1 MENLQTT
8 YDATTGEL
16 VIRAKI
22 ADNVGRMSA
31 SGKSMVLATTR
42 GNATID
48 TPEGPI
54 SVGLNI
60 YRKR

>member
-1 MENLQTT
+1 M
-8 YDATTGEL
+8 
-16 VIRAKI
+16 V
-22 ADNVGRMSA
+22 DNVGAYVRCHECDGA

-48 TPEGPI
+48 TPEAPV